1 MTRVFHL
8 AETDSTNAQAMAR
21 AVAGEPLPFWVS
33 AERQTAGKG
42 RSGREWVSDAG
53 NLHASLAL
61 RLNCDQKRASQLSL
75 VAGVALINALGAL
88 SAGQSAAKIDQIRLK
103 WPNDI
108 VVGADGNSA
117 KLGGI
122 LIETT
127 CDFGCGG
134 LICVI
139 GFGLNVVSCPTVERK
154 VTHLAELGFRVTQ
167 GLVHAAL
174 AASIES
180 ALTLWAEGENFAAIR
195 ARWLEVGMPVGSSIR
210 VHAGDTI
217 AEGQFGG
224 LDNDGALLMKD
235 LSGRIV
241 RFTFGDVTL

>member
-1 MTRVFHL
+1 
-8 AETDSTNAQAMAR
+8 MAC

-61 RLNCDQKRASQLSL
+61 ALNCDPQRASQLSL
-75 VAGVALINALGAL
+75 VAGVALIDALVAL
-88 SAGQSAAKIDQIRLK
+88 SAGHSEAKIGQISLK
-103 WPNDI
+103 WPNDL
-108 VVGADGNSA
+108 VAGTKGQSA

-139 GFGLNVVSCPTVERK
+139 GFGLNVVSCPQIGRN
-154 VTHLAELGFRVTQ
+154 VTHLHALDFRVTPSC
-167 GLVHAAL
+167 VHAAL
-174 AASIES
+174 CEAMDGV
-180 ALTLWAEGENFAAIR
+180 LGVWDQGNGFAAIR
-195 ARWLEVGMPVGSSIR
+195 ARWLEVGMPLGSSIR

-217 AEGQFGG
+217 AQGQFAG